1 MRLKTKIHSFFFIA
15 LILFGLP
22 MSITGYMLIEHY
34 SYKLYTKLFEQQVQ
48 HAQHIIETHTSYQS
62 STQEQL
68 IKKIRQDLTLHSLTT
83 DGYIHIFNKSG
94 DILFSNTSRFLQK
107 LPTES
112 LEHALKHHNGN
123 IRIKND
129 KIDYFGHFS
138 TYKPMQWIIVSG
150 HEVQHI
156 HGITRD
162 YLVFI
167 LLTDIPTFLVLMIVM
182 FIVVNSIIKRL
193 QHTLVSMQKIEQGQF
208 GIQIK
213 TKNKDEVGQIAH
225 TFNNVSEKLKQNF
238 DLLEQKVSER
248 TQALMETNRRLE
260 QKITEHKR
268 IETEVIQTNEKLVLE
283 VVERER
289 TEQALRYTYQ
299 KLLSFTQE
307 IPMAYIEWNTDLT
320 ITSWNPAA
328 ESIFTY
334 SPQQA
339 MQMTVTSLVT
349 TKDCQQMLDTISQL
363 QQHKTAIRQTLD
375 SLTQDKHEIICTW
388 YNIPLFNE
396 YGEVTQWLSLVQDV
410 TEQKLNEEEII
421 LQKEA
426 LQITLEHLE
435 NTQEE
440 LIQIEK
446 MAALGQVI
454 AGVAHEI
461 NTPLGAIRS
470 AIGNISD
477 FLRDDL
483 RELPRFFN
491 ELSKER
497 QVDFFILLDSAAH
510 HDSILSSK
518 EKRKIKKHLTS
529 ELIKHNIDNPDPIAS
544 KLTSIGIYED
554 ITPFLAFL
562 NTPERELILKQAYL
576 LTSLQRSAYAISIAS
591 ERAGRIVF
599 ALKSYARYDQ
609 SSEKIQANIVD
620 GIETVLTLYHN
631 QLKQGVE
638 VVRNYQEIPNI
649 WCYPDE
655 LNQLWSN
662 LVHNALQ
669 AMDYKGK
676 LILTID
682 VDGKNVYVKVVD
694 TGKGIPNGIKHKI
707 FQPFFTTKPAGEG
720 SGMGLGIVKKIVEK
734 HDGNIEVE
742 SHAGFTS
749 FTVHL
754 PINAVES

>member
-1 MRLKTKIHSFFFIA
+1 MRLKTKIYSFFFTA

-22 MSITGYMLIEHY
+22 MSITGYMFIEHY
-34 SYKLYTKLFEQQVQ
+34 TSKLYTKLFEQQVQ
-48 HAQHIIETHTSYQS
+48 HAQHIIEIHKNYQI
-62 STQEQL
+62 STQAQL
-68 IKKIRQDLTLHSLTT
+68 IKKIEQDLTLHSLTT
-83 DGYIHIFNKSG
+83 NGYIHVFDKNG
-94 DILFSNTSRFLQK
+94 DVLFSNTTQFLQQ
-107 LPTES
+107 LPAENLQYA
-112 LEHALKHHNGN
+112 LEHKTGD
-123 IRIKND
+123 IKI
-129 KIDYFGHFS
+129 KTIGYFGYFS
-138 TYKPMQWIIVSG
+138 TYEPLQWIIVSG
-150 HEVQHI
+150 HKTQYI
-156 HGITRD
+156 STIIRD
-162 YLVFI
+162 YLFFI
-167 LLTDIPTFLVLMIVM
+167 ALTNISTLIVLMLMM
-182 FIVVNSIIKRL
+182 FIVVNGIVKRL
-193 QHTLVSMQKIEQGQF
+193 QHTLLSMQKIEQGQF

-213 TKNKDEVGQIAH
+213 TQNKDEIGQIAH

-238 DLLEQKVSER
+238 DLLEQKVYER
-248 TQALMETNRRLE
+248 TQALVESNQRLE
-260 QKITEHKR
+260 QKIAEHKR
-268 IETEVIQTNEKLVLE
+268 IEAEAIRTNERLLQEVI
-283 VVERER
+283 EREK
-289 TEQALRYTYQ
+289 TEQVLRYTYQ

-307 IPMAYIEWNTDLT
+307 IPMAYIEWNTDLE

-328 ESIFTY
+328 EHIFIY
-334 SPQQA
+334 SSQQA
-339 MQMTVTSLVT
+339 MQMQVTLLVSA
-349 TKDCQQMLDTISQL
+349 KHQQQMLDTILQL

-375 SLTQDKHEIICTW
+375 SLTQDKREIICTW

-396 YGEVTQWLSLVQDV
+396 SGSVTQWLSLVQDV

-477 FLRDDL
+477 FLRHDL
-483 RELPRFFN
+483 KALPKFFSELP
-491 ELSKER
+491 EER
-497 QVDFFILLDSAAH
+497 QTDFFVLLDSAAQ
-510 HDSILSSK
+510 HDSIMSSK
-518 EKRKIKKHLTS
+518 EKRKIKKHLATQ
-529 ELIKHNIDNPDPIAS
+529 LTNHDIKNPDPIAS
-544 KLTSIGIYED
+544 KLAGIGIYQD
-554 ITPFLAFL
+554 ITPFLGLLHA
-562 NTPERELILKQAYL
+562 PERELILKQAYL

-599 ALKSYARYDQ
+599 ALKSYARYGQ
-609 SSEKIQANIVD
+609 SSKKIQANIID

-631 QLKQGVE
+631 QLKQGVD
-638 VVRNYQEIPNI
+638 VVRQYQTIPVI

-669 AMDYKGK
+669 AMDNKGK
-676 LILTID
+676 LIITTGID
-682 VDGKNVYVKVVD
+682 DDNVYVKVVD
-694 TGKGIPNGIKHKI
+694 TGKGIPDNIKYKI

-734 HDGNIEVE
+734 HAGKIELE
-742 SHAGFTS
+742 SREGLTS

-754 PINAVES
+754 PIKAVE

>member
-1 MRLKTKIHSFFFIA
+1 M
-15 LILFGLP
+15 
-22 MSITGYMLIEHY
+22 
-34 SYKLYTKLFEQQVQ
+34 KLFEQQVQ
-48 HAQHIIETHTSYQS
+48 HAQHVIETHTSYQTTS
-62 STQEQL
+62 QSVL

-83 DGYIHIFNKSG
+83 DGYIHIFDQSG
-94 DILFSNTSRFLQK
+94 NIVFSSTSRFLQT
-107 LPTES
+107 LPEVNLQYVLQHKKGLIT
-112 LEHALKHHNGN
+112 
-123 IRIKND
+123 IKNAE
-129 KIDYFGHFS
+129 IDYLGYFS
-138 TYKPMQWIIVSG
+138 TYKPLEWIIISG
-150 HEVQHI
+150 HEKQYIFTTTKDYLFFIALTDMITFFVLMLVMFMVVN
-156 HGITRD
+156 GIT
-162 YLVFI
+162 
-167 LLTDIPTFLVLMIVM
+167 
-182 FIVVNSIIKRL
+182 KRL
-193 QHTLVSMQKIEQGQF
+193 QHTLISMQKIEEGHL
-208 GIQIK
+208 GIQIQ
-213 TKNKDEVGQIAH
+213 TEHKDEIGQIAH

-248 TQALMETNRRLE
+248 TQALLETNRRLE
-260 QKITEHKR
+260 QKVLEHKR
-268 IETEVIQTNEKLVLE
+268 IETEVVQTNEKLVQE

-307 IPMAYIEWNTDLT
+307 IPMAYVEWNTDLL

-328 ESIFTY
+328 EQIFIY

-339 MQMTVTSLVT
+339 MHMQVSNLVAA
-349 TKDCQQMLDTISQL
+349 KDRQQMLDTISQL
-363 QQHKTAIRQTLD
+363 QKNKTAIRQTLD
-375 SLTQDKHEIICTW
+375 SVTQDQREIICTW

-396 YGEVTQWLSLVQDV
+396 YGEVIQWLSLVQDV

-477 FLRDDL
+477 FLRHDL
-483 RELPRFFN
+483 RELPKFFSDLP
-491 ELSKER
+491 EDR
-497 QVDFFILLDSAAH
+497 QVDFFLLLDSAAQH
-510 HDSILSSK
+510 ESILSTK
-518 EKRKIKKHLTS
+518 EKRKIKKHLTQQ
-529 ELIKHNIDNPDPIAS
+529 LIEYQISNPDPIAS
-544 KLTSIGIYED
+544 KLVNIGIHKD
-554 ITPFLAFL
+554 IIPFLPL
-562 NTPERELILKQAYL
+562 LHSEERESMLKQAYL
-576 LTSLQRSAYAISIAS
+576 LTSLQRSAYAISTAS

-609 SSEKIQANIVD
+609 SSEKIQANIID

-638 VVRNYQEIPNI
+638 VVREYQEIPNI

-669 AMDYKGK
+669 AMDYRGQ
-676 LILTID
+676 LILATG
-682 VDGKNVYVKVVD
+682 VDGDYVYVKVTD
-694 TGKGIPNGIKHKI
+694 TGKGIPDEIKYKI

-734 HDGNIEVE
+734 HVGNIEVE
-742 SHAGFTS
+742 SRAGLTS
-749 FTVHL
+749 FIVNL
-754 PINAVES
+754 PIKAVEP